1 MRRVRSALVTV
12 AIVLAIALLASACRR
27 EDNSVPEVES
37 QDRIIRTAFTTDDPS
52 VLALTW
58 FAAPC
63 ETFTDV
69 EVRLDD
75 TFVNLEIHVEVDVAS
90 CDESG
95 VAGAIGAVTVDLGEP
110 LGDREIFDLA
120 FNNTVELNAEPAN

>member
-1 MRRVRSALVTV
+1 MA
-12 AIVLAIALLASACRR
+12 AVLLSLALLATACRR
-27 EDNSVPEVES
+27 EDNSVPEIEP

-52 VLALTW
+52 MLALTW
-58 FAAPC
+58 FPAPC

-75 TFVNLEIHVEVDVAS
+75 TFVNLEIHVEVDIAT
-90 CDESG
+90 CDEPT

-110 LGDREIFDLA
+110 LGDRQIFDLA